1 MELLC
6 GPPPVGADL
15 DVGRSGHDGQALHP
29 LSDPVCRLRLPAGL
43 RHRDGPLHP
52 EERGEVE
59 SQSRLEQTQHV
70 CSAACHGA
78 PGGVKAQLGG
88 QGPALTGWPIFT
100 RLTLPFCSSS
110 WLIPL
115 ILPDFRTHPCWVSPR
130 PPGVVQQAR
139 QSGST

>member
-29 LSDPVCRLRLPAGL
+29 LSNPVCRLRLPAGL

-52 EERGEVE
+52 EERGEVK

-70 CSAACHGA
+70 CSPACSGA
-78 PGGVKAQLGG
+78 
-88 QGPALTGWPIFT
+88 TGWGVRA
-100 RLTLPFCSSS
+100 RLGVTAQHSSAGPY
-110 WLIPL
+110 L
-115 ILPDFRTHPCWVSPR
+115 RV
-130 PPGVVQQAR
+130 
-139 QSGST
+139 